1 MSVLIYCYY
10 IKKLYMWSTN
20 LGINQTIKLLA
31 NADNS
36 IQKSRIQQTRNMII
50 ELIPER

>member
-20 LGINQTIKLLA
+20 LGINQTIKSLL
-31 NADNS
+31 
-36 IQKSRIQQTRNMII
+36 QMQII
-50 ELIPER
+50 TV